1 MKLMYVVGA
10 RPNFVKVAPVIAEVR
25 RRLPEVE
32 DTLVHTGQHFDDDLS
47 AIFFSELGLPRPDRE
62 LCLGTG
68 RVTGLEVVGLEELAR
83 PRVDVT
89 LRISGFFR
97 DAFPHLI
104 GLLDDAVTL
113 VAGLDEEDEQ
123 NFVAKHARAEA
134 ARLAGELDEAE
145 AWRRATTRIFGSKP
159 GTYGAGLIQL
169 LETRAWRDDAD
180 LAAVYEAWG
189 GFAYGRGLD
198 GVGAGPAMR
207 TCFGQIDVAVKNVDS
222 NEHDHLDSDD
232 YYQYHGGMIATIR
245 ALSGRDPAAYLGDS
259 ADPAKVKVRT
269 LAEETRRIFRAR
281 VANPRWIGSMLRH
294 GFKGA
299 AELAATVD
307 YLFGYDAT
315 TDVASD
321 WMYEQVTEKYLL
333 DADVAAFFDQA
344 NPWAARGIA
353 EKLLEAAERGMW
365 AAPDAA
371 VLDDIRARYLALED
385 QLEATTA
392 R

>member
-1 MKLMYVVGA
+1 M
-10 RPNFVKVAPVIAEVR
+10 VAA
-25 RRLPEVE
+25 
-32 DTLVHTGQHFDDDLS
+32 
-47 AIFFSELGLPRPDRE
+47 
-62 LCLGTG
+62 
-68 RVTGLEVVGLEELAR
+68 
-83 PRVDVT
+83 
-89 LRISGFFR
+89 
-97 DAFPHLI
+97 
-104 GLLDDAVTL
+104 
-113 VAGLDEEDEQ
+113 LDESDEQ

-169 LETRAWRDDAD
+169 LETRDWRDDKD

-207 TCFGQIDVAVKNVDS
+207 ACFAQIEVAVKNVDS
-222 NEHDHLDSDD
+222 REHDHLDSDD
-232 YYQYHGGMIATIR
+232 YYQYHGGMVATIR
-245 ALSGRDPAAYLGDS
+245 ALSGREPAAYLGDS
-259 ADPAKVKVRT
+259 ADPEQVRVRT

-281 VANPRWIGSMLRH
+281 VANPRWIGSMVRH

-315 TDVASD
+315 TDVAGD
-321 WMYEQVTEKYLL
+321 WMYEQVAAKYLL
-333 DADVAAFFDQA
+333 DEEIAAFMDRA

-353 EKLLEAAERGMW
+353 EKLLEAADRGMW
-365 AAPDAA
+365 TAPQDGTIDA
-371 VLDDIRARYLALED
+371 IKARYLALED
-385 QLEATTA
+385 DLEGAA
-392 R
+392 VVS